1 VAGHG
6 SLCRSRTL
14 TQVSKPAA
22 PRPHWMLNDLQTGG
36 HDVRYVIEKR
46 VPGVGQVIK
55 DIPEGRQ
62 LASVHQL
69 IAAGAFDW
77 SHWSIFGGA
86 NQTFNGHWSNVCH
99 FDIYHG
105 KVFTSQR
112 SPLFGCC
119 LIFVIPAVLPHRS
132 DFVSI
137 STWCKGSGQPPL
149 RERERLISEPSVGLF
164 MSGSSWC
171 SVLQIRLLDA

>member
-1 VAGHG
+1 
-6 SLCRSRTL
+6 
-14 TQVSKPAA
+14 
-22 PRPHWMLNDLQTGG
+22 MLDDFQTGG
-36 HDVRYVIEKR
+36 HDVGYVIEKR
-46 VPGVGQVIK
+46 VPGAGKVFK
-55 DIPEGRQ
+55 DTLDGRQ
-62 LASVHQL
+62 LESVHQL

-99 FDIYHG
+99 FDIYLG

-112 SPLFGCC
+112 STLFGCR

-137 STWCKGSGQPPL
+137 STWCKGLGNLL
-149 RERERLISEPSVGLF
+149 RANARGLF
-164 MSGSSWC
+164 RSLPSACSMSTSSWC